1 MTSQYDEGGDKRL
14 SGRNEDE
21 LEAPAWVGSGR
32 RLTENGSDPRPAE
45 ARPPMSGRRRPDGPG
60 VPEPVPAD
68 ALPEAV
74 SENET
79 EDGYE
84 PFVRFEQYDDR
95 DYVRV
100 PRKPGLLR
108 RVVLSAGILVIFA
121 LVALGIGGWWVL
133 RQIDPPGPPG
143 AAVTLTVP
151 AGASV
156 GGIAA
161 LLHREGVIGND
172 NIFKEYVRFKGEG
185 ADGRFQAGTYLF
197 NRHSSMAE
205 ALAALLKG
213 PVPVAYAQVT
223 FPEGLVLADITDRL
237 AKGVNWFTPERIQE
251 ALSKVR
257 SPYQPAETKT
267 LEGLIFPDTYRFEEG
282 DSEQAAI
289 EKMVAQFDEVA
300 KEVNLDAGAAQLGYT
315 PYQVITIASLI
326 EREARVPED
335 RAKIA
340 RVIYNRLGA
349 DMRLDIDAST
359 AYAVNAEGRSLT
371 QSDLETDSPYNTRL
385 HKGIP
390 PTPIAAPGRASLEAA
405 LHPDSG
411 NWLYYVLA
419 SADGHHYF
427 TDSLS
432 DFNRAVAKAEADG
445 LLG

>member
-1 MTSQYDEGGDKRL
+1 MTSQYDEAGDNRL

-32 RLTENGSDPRPAE
+32 RQTDNGSDPGQTEASPRPA
-45 ARPPMSGRRRPDGPG
+45 GRRAAAGPSA
-60 VPEPVPAD
+60 PEPVPAD

-74 SENET
+74 T

-84 PFVRFEQYDDR
+84 PFVQFEQYDDR

-121 LVALGIGGWWVL
+121 LVALGVGGWWVL
-133 RQIDPPGPPG
+133 RQVDPPGPPG
-143 AAVTLTVP
+143 AAVTLTIP
-151 AGASV
+151 EGASV

-161 LLHREGVIGND
+161 LLHHEGVIGND
-172 NIFKEYVRFKGEG
+172 SIFKEYVRFKGEG

-223 FPEGLVLADITDRL
+223 FPEGLVLPDIADRL
-237 AKGVNWFTPERIQE
+237 AKGVNWFKPERIQE

-257 SPYQPAETKT
+257 SLYQPPDTNT
-267 LEGLIFPDTYRFEEG
+267 LEGLIFPDTYRFEEA
-282 DSEQAAI
+282 DSEQAAV
-289 EKMVAQFDEVA
+289 EKMVAQFHEVG
-300 KEVNLDAGAAQLGYT
+300 KEVQLEAGAAKLGYT

-359 AYAVNAEGRSLT
+359 AYAVNAAGRTLT
-371 QSDLETDSPYNTRL
+371 QSDLETDSPFNTRL

-405 LHPDSG
+405 LHPESG
-411 NWLYYVLA
+411 SWLYYVLA

-427 TDSLS
+427 TDSFS